1 MYCSTCGAFVPAGR
15 SACTECGT
23 QVALPVRRQQSA
35 APRFGSEDRRWVAEP
50 LVGQCPRCGYHGEGL
65 PHFSR
70 GLHVALLVGATV
82 ATAGMMGMG
91 GLIYYLVRRDHRA
104 CPRCG
109 KSWGR
114 RGEYSLAP
122 VRVTG
127 GAGAGVPVP
136 ASPRRESA
144 KRGLSIFLFV
154 MAAILMIAGIAN
166 LELAPVLFALLAGT
180 GGWFVRRAALEERE
194 ARRAALIASLQQP
207 VLKLAGQRRGRLT
220 VTEVATEMGWSLP
233 RAEKVLESLNDG
245 LRVDSEV
252 TDEGVV
258 VYEFRELLAAPD
270 RSPTTDRLPES
281 SG

>member
-15 SACTECGT
+15 AACTECGT
-23 QVALPVRRQQSA
+23 QVALPARRQQSA
-35 APRFGSEDRRWVAEP
+35 VPRYGSEDRRWVAEP

-65 PHFSR
+65 PYFSR

-82 ATAGMMGMG
+82 VTAGMMGMG
-91 GLIYYLVRRDHRA
+91 GLIYYLVRREHRA

-109 KSWGR
+109 KGWGR
-114 RGEYSLAP
+114 QGEYSLVPA
-122 VRVTG
+122 RSA
-127 GAGAGVPVP
+127 AGRAGVLAPP
-136 ASPRRESA
+136 HQRRESA
-144 KRGLSIFLFV
+144 KRGGSIFLFI
-154 MAAILMIAGIAN
+154 MAAILMIVGIVN
-166 LELAPVLFALLAGT
+166 LELAPVLVAMLAGT
-180 GGWFVRRAALEERE
+180 GGWFLHRAALEERE

-252 TDEGVV
+252 TDEGVI

-270 RSPTTDRLPES
+270 RLPDTDRLSES